1 MDDLVFR
8 RAGKTD
14 LPHILAMQADIFHGE
29 QGIPND
35 DVGAFLQKRPI
46 CWCAGSGGV
55 LCAAAAAWQ
64 EGSETH
70 WGRFV
75 VLPAFRGRHIGSR
88 LARFSFDDL
97 FAMGVDRIHMDA
109 RETTVRIVCGMG
121 GRIVGEPA
129 AFYRGTVTPVVLE
142 RHAYRAI

>member
-1 MDDLVFR
+1 MTTSGLSWQKATHLLVR
-8 RAGKTD
+8 R
-14 LPHILAMQADIFHGE
+14 
-29 QGIPND
+29 
-35 DVGAFLQKRPI
+35 VGRGAVR
-46 CWCAGSGGV
+46 GG
-55 LCAAAAAWQ
+55 AAWQ

-121 GRIVGEPA
+121 GRIVG
-129 AFYRGTVTPVVLE
+129 
-142 RHAYRAI
+142 RARPRSTGAP

>member
-1 MDDLVFR
+1 M
-8 RAGKTD
+8 
-14 LPHILAMQADIFHGE
+14 
-29 QGIPND
+29 
-35 DVGAFLQKRPI
+35 
-46 CWCAGSGGV
+46 

-109 RETTVRIVCGMG
+109 RGMG

>member
-1 MDDLVFR
+1 MR
-8 RAGKTD
+8 RVGRGAVRGGCGVAGGERD
-14 LPHILAMQADIFHGE
+14 PLGPLCRAPGLP
-29 QGIPND
+29 
-35 DVGAFLQKRPI
+35 
-46 CWCAGSGGV
+46 
-55 LCAAAAAWQ
+55 
-64 EGSETH
+64 
-70 WGRFV
+70 
-75 VLPAFRGRHIGSR
+75 GRHIGSR

-97 FAMGVDRIHMDA
+97 FAMGVDSIRMDA

>member
-1 MDDLVFR
+1 MRGGCGVAGGERDPLGPLC
-8 RAGKTD
+8 RAPG
-14 LPHILAMQADIFHGE
+14 LP
-29 QGIPND
+29 
-35 DVGAFLQKRPI
+35 GAAH
-46 CWCAGSGGV
+46 WV
-55 LCAAAAAWQ
+55 AA
-64 EGSETH
+64 
-70 WGRFV
+70 V
-75 VLPAFRGRHIGSR
+75 
-88 LARFSFDDL
+88 ARFSFDDL

>member
-1 MDDLVFR
+1 MTTSGLSCKSDPS
-8 RAGKTD
+8 AGA
-14 LPHILAMQADIFHGE
+14 PG
-29 QGIPND
+29 
-35 DVGAFLQKRPI
+35 R
-46 CWCAGSGGV
+46 GGV

-97 FAMGVDRIHMDA
+97 FAMGVDSIHMDA

>member
-1 MDDLVFR
+1 M
-8 RAGKTD
+8 
-14 LPHILAMQADIFHGE
+14 
-29 QGIPND
+29 
-35 DVGAFLQKRPI
+35 
-46 CWCAGSGGV
+46 

-97 FAMGVDRIHMDA
+97 LAMGGDRIRMAA

>member
-29 QGIPND
+29 QGIPDD

-97 FAMGVDRIHMDA
+97 FTASTWTPARRRSASSAAWAGGSWASRPRSTGV
-109 RETTVRIVCGMG
+109 
-121 GRIVGEPA
+121 P
-129 AFYRGTVTPVVLE
+129 
-142 RHAYRAI
+142 

>member
-1 MDDLVFR
+1 MTTSGLSCKSDHLLVR
-8 RAGKTD
+8 RVGRGAVRGGCGVAGVERD
-14 LPHILAMQADIFHGE
+14 PLGPL
-29 QGIPND
+29 
-35 DVGAFLQKRPI
+35 
-46 CWCAGSGGV
+46 
-55 LCAAAAAWQ
+55 
-64 EGSETH
+64 
-70 WGRFV
+70 V

>member
-8 RAGKTD
+8 RAGEVD
-14 LPHILAMQADIFHGE
+14 LPRILAMQAAVFHGE
-29 QGIPND
+29 QGIPDD
-35 DVGAFLQKRPI
+35 DVGAFLQKCPI
-46 CWCAGSGGV
+46 CWCAESGGT
-55 LCAAAAAWQ
+55 LIAAAAAWQ
-64 EGSETH
+64 EGGEMH

-97 FAMGVDRIHMDA
+97 FAMGVDRIHMEA
-109 RETTVRIVCGMG
+109 RETTVRIVCAMG

-142 RHAYRAI
+142 RQAYLAI

>member
-29 QGIPND
+29 QGIPDD

-88 LARFSFDDL
+88 LAR
-97 FAMGVDRIHMDA
+97 
-109 RETTVRIVCGMG
+109 
-121 GRIVGEPA
+121 IVGEPA